1 MREVSRTASEVAIV
15 LADITGSVPLYE
27 ELGDAAASRQV
38 GDCLDRMRSI
48 IGTENGTFI
57 RSKGDDVLCSFAEA
71 VAALRAV
78 RQMLAQPPS
87 GPLAIHA
94 GVHFGPLIR
103 TRGDAFGD
111 AVNLTARLAALAKPG
126 EVLVSRRFV
135 DQLPEADTKSLRA
148 LDNITF
154 KGKRTQ
160 TEVFSLME
168 DFAQPRTEIGFAR
181 PEAQGDG
188 ADVQVTLKLRY
199 ADRSH
204 SCGDRSTLSIGR
216 SADCDLVIER
226 PWVSRNHAVITVRRG
241 KVQLDDRSSTGT
253 YVSVRD
259 GFEFFMRREIVLLTG
274 SGTISPA
281 VRPTDASAAIIHYE
295 VIRHR
300 RGKKS

>member
-1 MREVSRTASEVAIV
+1 MRAVSRNASEVAIL

-27 ELGDAAASRQV
+27 ALGDAAASRRV

-48 IGTENGTFI
+48 VDFERGTFL
-57 RSKGDDVLCSFAEA
+57 RSKGDDVLCSFEDA

-78 RQMLAQPPS
+78 RQMLAQQPS

-135 DQLPEADTKSLRA
+135 DQLPEADTRSLRA

-168 DFAQPRTEIGFAR
+168 DIAEPQTEIGFAR
-181 PEAQGDG
+181 PDPQSGR
-188 ADVQVTLKLRY
+188 ADEPVTLLLRY

-204 SCGDRSTLSIGR
+204 SVGDRSTLSIGR
-216 SADCDLVIER
+216 SADCDLLIER

-259 GFEFFMRREIVLLTG
+259 GFEFFMRRETVLLTG

-281 VRPTDASAAIIHYE
+281 VRPTDASAAVIHYD
-295 VIRHR
+295 VVRQP
-300 RGKKS
+300 RGRKS